1 VQKKGEFMSIEEKQ
15 NFPTFQNSN
24 SVEYPQN
31 EREVATLIRK
41 FYKSNIPIELIGSG
55 SKRKIGKTL
64 QCAKTLN
71 LSKLNGIIEYLPE
84 ELYIKVKAGTSIK
97 AIEQELK
104 KNNQQLVFEPID
116 FGYFLNGE
124 SDYGTA
130 AGQVACNIS
139 GSRRFKVGSVRDH
152 VLGFRG
158 VNGRGEIIKSGG
170 VVVKNVTGYDLSK
183 LICGSY
189 GTLVALTEITFKVLP
204 LPEES
209 KTLVINNQKIEKA
222 VHFLDKSISSSN
234 DISGAVFFPDRPMIS
249 GSSMNI
255 ENTFKLN
262 DLKQEGSIT
271 AIRIEGSKNS
281 IDHRIENLINELQ
294 IINLNVSILE
304 VHQSEVFWN
313 KVKTLEFFSNSKN
326 SIIRIV
332 IPPSECVNLIY
343 QFSSKFKYYLDWG
356 GALMWLEVFELSEE
370 MFESIR
376 KKVVKRG
383 GYVTMIKNSNYLP
396 YVEDVFTISSERFNI
411 SQNIKK
417 SFDPKRILNPGKMY
431 TGI

>member
-1 VQKKGEFMSIEEKQ
+1 MSIEEKQ

-24 SVEYPQN
+24 SIEYPQN
-31 EREVATLIRK
+31 EHEVATLIRK

-104 KNNQQLVFEPID
+104 KNNQQLAFEPID
-116 FGYFLNGE
+116 FGHFLNGE

-234 DISGAVFFPDRPMIS
+234 DISGAVFFPDKPMIS

-294 IINLNVSILE
+294 ITNLNIAILE

-313 KVKTLEFFSNSKN
+313 KVKALEFFSNSKN
-326 SIIRIV
+326 NIIRIV

-376 KKVVKRG
+376 RKVVKRG

>member
-1 VQKKGEFMSIEEKQ
+1 MSIEEKQ

-24 SVEYPQN
+24 SIEYPQN
-31 EREVATLIRK
+31 EHEVATLIRK

-234 DISGAVFFPDRPMIS
+234 DISGAVFFPDKPMIS

-294 IINLNVSILE
+294 IINLNISILE

-313 KVKTLEFFSNSKN
+313 KVKALEFFSNSKN

-376 KKVVKRG
+376 RKVVKRG

>member
-1 VQKKGEFMSIEEKQ
+1 MSIEEKQ

-24 SVEYPQN
+24 SIEYPQN

-104 KNNQQLVFEPID
+104 KNNQQLAFEPID
-116 FGYFLNGE
+116 FGYFLNGK

-139 GSRRFKVGSVRDH
+139 GSRRFKVGSIRDH

-234 DISGAVFFPDRPMIS
+234 DISGAVFFPDKPMIS

-294 IINLNVSILE
+294 ITNLNIAILE

-313 KVKTLEFFSNSKN
+313 KVKALEFFSNSKN

-343 QFSSKFKYYLDWG
+343 QFSNKFKYYLDWG

>member
-1 VQKKGEFMSIEEKQ
+1 MSIEEKQ

-24 SVEYPQN
+24 STEYPQN

-116 FGYFLNGE
+116 FGYFLNGK

-139 GSRRFKVGSVRDH
+139 GSRRFKVGSIRDH

-234 DISGAVFFPDRPMIS
+234 DISGAVFFPDKPMIS

-294 IINLNVSILE
+294 IINLNISILE

-313 KVKTLEFFSNSKN
+313 KVKALEFFSNSKN
-326 SIIRIV
+326 NIIRIV

-356 GALMWLEVFELSEE
+356 GALMWMEVFELSEE

-376 KKVVKRG
+376 RKVVKRG

-417 SFDPKRILNPGKMY
+417 SFDPKSILNPGKMY